1 MTLDNINYIYAAK
14 ERRASMLNEADFWGK
29 IGVSKSTGIKYER
42 GLTPMPEH
50 VKIALVVCYGPMP
63 YKIIAQLRNETYVY
77 TPAKR
82 GPKAA
87 DAAPAEDL
95 DTAEGGAA

>member
-1 MTLDNINYIYAAK
+1 MTLDNINYIYVAK
-14 ERRASMLNEADFWGK
+14 ERRASMLNEQDFWGK
-29 IGVSKSTGIKYER
+29 IGVSKSVGIKYER
-42 GLTPMPEH
+42 GLTPMPDH
-50 VKIALVVCYGPMP
+50 VKIAVVVCYGPMP

-87 DAAPAEDL
+87 DAAPVEEV
-95 DTAEGGAA
+95 DTTEGGAA

>member
-1 MTLDNINYIYAAK
+1 MTLDNINYIYVAK

-50 VKIALVVCYGPMP
+50 VKIAVVVCYGPMP

-77 TPAKR
+77 TPPKR
-82 GPKAA
+82 GSKAA
-87 DAAPAEDL
+87 DVAPVEEG
-95 DTAEGGAA
+95 DTAEGSAA

>member
-50 VKIALVVCYGPMP
+50 VKIAVAVCYGPLP
-63 YKIIAQLRNETYVY
+63 YKLIAQLRNETYVY

-87 DAAPAEDL
+87 DVAPVEEGGA
-95 DTAEGGAA
+95 AEGGAA